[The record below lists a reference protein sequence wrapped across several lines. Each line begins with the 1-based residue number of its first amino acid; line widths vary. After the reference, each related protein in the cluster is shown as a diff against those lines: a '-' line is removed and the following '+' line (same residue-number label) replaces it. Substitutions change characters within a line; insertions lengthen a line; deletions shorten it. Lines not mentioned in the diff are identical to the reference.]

1 MSTPAQKAS
10 TPKTSAERMRNHRQR
25 MREKGFV
32 QKTIWLP
39 DSRSAE
45 VIERARRQSAA
56 ISATDAD
63 EAELMAWA
71 EGMQDWSES

>member
-1 MSTPAQKAS
+1 MSTPAQKTSA
-10 TPKTSAERMRNHRQR
+10 PKTSAERMRNHRQR

-39 DSRSAE
+39 DSRSAD